1 MEENK
6 ILTTKKIIEITNGKL
21 LSGKEDTIVE
31 KFSIDTR
38 IMEKGDMFVEVEP
51 NLQKENPYIEIA
63 LENGAVGVMI
73 ERNLDDR
80 IVQKYK
86 NKIIIQVQNS
96 VLALQK
102 LATYKREQYNI
113 PVIAITG
120 SVGKR
125 YSCKCN

>member
-38 IMEKGDMFVEVEP
+38 IKEKGDMFVEVEP

-102 LATYKREQYNI
+102 LATY
-113 PVIAITG
+113 
-120 SVGKR
+120 
-125 YSCKCN
+125 